1 MELLK
6 NDALLTAGK
15 LAQNVKTA
23 DLKVFI
29 YYFSGAKT

>member
-15 LAQNVKTA
+15 LAHKAKTA
-23 DLKVFI
+23 HLKVFI